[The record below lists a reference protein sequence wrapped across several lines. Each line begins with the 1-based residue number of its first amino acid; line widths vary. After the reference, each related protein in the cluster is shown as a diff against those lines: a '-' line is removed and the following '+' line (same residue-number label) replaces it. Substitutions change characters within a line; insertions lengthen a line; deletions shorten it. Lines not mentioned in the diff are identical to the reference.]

1 MYGAL
6 EGDVVLGCLSTFVQS
21 VSRILKLPKL
31 KLSGSGKMSCL
42 GDFFSQKNLC
52 KSHQVIQVS
61 VHNDYD
67 MTPQKKNQE
76 MPSGSAE
83 SCRFPLFGWASA
95 ADMSVFVVSWEYVH
109 FLKPARSLMF
119 LRVSKIRHYNPII
132 IYYNCIVSQYIPVNI
147 HIVNDPDV
155 KS

>member
-31 KLSGSGKMSCL
+31 KLSGSGKCPVL
-42 GDFFSQKNLC
+42 VIFFTKNLC

-67 MTPQKKNQE
+67 MTPQKKTRRCPQDLLKAVDSHCLDE
-76 MPSGSAE
+76 H
-83 SCRFPLFGWASA
+83 PLLICQFLWFHGN
-95 ADMSVFVVSWEYVH
+95 MSLSE
-109 FLKPARSLMF
+109 PARSLMF
-119 LRVSKIRHYNPII
+119 
-132 IYYNCIVSQYIPVNI
+132 
-147 HIVNDPDV
+147 
-155 KS
+155 